1 MSAFASS
8 SLTEAVTTDQSK
20 FYMPP
25 EWVQHRRC
33 WMLWPVNPSNWR
45 LNAIPAQKTFLRIV
59 WSISLFEPVKV
70 GVAPIHLADA
80 QNKLQLFLE
89 EVKSEK
95 GNKESKGIE
104 FVCLESDDLWMR
116 DVGPTFVYHFP
127 HSDDSKKEMI
137 GIDWQFNGWGGLT
150 TDLTH
155 DHEVAR
161 EVCCYSGVPSLN
173 TEGFVLEGGSIHT
186 DGEGTI
192 LTTEECLLNVNRNP
206 QLSKSQIEEY
216 LLRYLGGQKVIWLPR
231 GLAGDHDTDGHI
243 DNICCFTKPGQVL
256 LAWSDDETDLQYEIC
271 REAMNVFANEVD
283 AQGRQIEVVKI
294 PVPPLPLRTIE
305 ECEGLV
311 DMASDKKNDE
321 GLFRA
326 PGSRL
331 AASYVNFYLAN
342 DGVVAPSYHPDT
354 DVIAKETL
362 ERVFPGRNVI
372 LVPGREIL
380 LGGGNIHCITQ
391 QEPLFA

>member
-1 MSAFASS
+1 
-8 SLTEAVTTDQSK
+8 
-20 FYMPP
+20 
-25 EWVQHRRC
+25 
-33 WMLWPVNPSNWR
+33 
-45 LNAIPAQKTFLRIV
+45 
-59 WSISLFEPVKV
+59 
-70 GVAPIHLADA
+70 
-80 QNKLQLFLE
+80 
-89 EVKSEK
+89 
-95 GNKESKGIE
+95 
-104 FVCLESDDLWMR
+104 
-116 DVGPTFVYHFP
+116 
-127 HSDDSKKEMI
+127 MI
-137 GIDWQFNGWGGLT
+137 GIDWQFNGWGGLI
-150 TDLTH
+150 TDLNH
-155 DHEVAR
+155 DHHVANQ
-161 EVCCYSGVPSLN
+161 VCSHSGVPTLH

-192 LTTEECLLNVNRNP
+192 LTTEECLLNINRNP
-206 QLSKSQIEEY
+206 QLSKNQIEAY

-231 GLAGDHDTDGHI
+231 GLVGDHDTDGHI

-283 AQGRQIEVVKI
+283 AQGRPIEVVKI
-294 PVPPLPLRTIE
+294 PVPPILSRTIE

-311 DMASDKKNDE
+311 DIASDKKNVKS
-321 GLFRA
+321 LFRA

-342 DGVVAPSYHPDT
+342 DGVIAPSYHPDT

-362 ERVFPGRNVI
+362 ERVFPGRKVI

-391 QEPLFA
+391 QEPLVT